1 VKFRLLTILL
11 VLGLFM
17 QTAAMAREPSGRTH
31 GNRLNDL
38 ALAVAN
44 GHIMLRVDLAQ
55 IALTELAATY
65 DDEARR
71 ARQDMRT
78 RAKKP
83 GLGRWSAEVQ
93 SLAED
98 YRALAESIS
107 QYTTIDINIGAENS
121 LYLTI
126 DGRLVAVSSPRMN
139 EQSAFEQ
146 NIIAQFCALNRCE
159 ELLEMPM
166 AAAAKTVADRAG
178 TTRWSFS
185 QNAGPVCEGTDGL
198 QFQFSNMDNLGR
210 KRDVCA
216 RTVTELNTLT
226 AALATKL
233 EFGVR
238 IDWERIMIRSLPGG
252 EEQVT
257 LNREGDYIQQSL
269 PTLAQRRDL
278 FRLVRPWLA
287 AKAKGTPY
295 PMVVLNAGRLLG
307 EPGYP
312 LE

>member
-1 VKFRLLTILL
+1 
-11 VLGLFM
+11 M
-17 QTAAMAREPSGRTH
+17 QTAAMARESATRTH

-44 GHIMLRVDLAQ
+44 AHAMLRVDLAQ

-65 DDEARR
+65 DDEAMR

-83 GLGRWSAEVQ
+83 GLGRWSAQVQ
-93 SLAED
+93 SLAQD
-98 YRALAESIS
+98 YRLLAESIS
-107 QYTTIDINIGAENS
+107 QNTSIDINIGAENS

-139 EQSAFEQ
+139 EQAAFERS
-146 NIIAQFCALNRCE
+146 IIAQFCALNRCD
-159 ELLEMPM
+159 ELLDMPV
-166 AAAAKTVADRAG
+166 AAPAETVVDRG
-178 TTRWSFS
+178 GSTRWSFS
-185 QNAGPVCEGTDGL
+185 QNAGPVCEGPDGL
-198 QFQFSNMDNLGR
+198 QFQFNNMDNLGR

-216 RTVTELNTLT
+216 RTVAELGTLT

-252 EEQVT
+252 DEQVT

-295 PMVVLNAGRLLG
+295 PLVVLNAGRLLG

>member
-1 VKFRLLTILL
+1 
-11 VLGLFM
+11 M
-17 QTAAMAREPSGRTH
+17 QTAALAREAGRTPT
-31 GNRLNDL
+31 NRLNDL

-44 GHIMLRVDLAQ
+44 AHTMLRVDLAQ

-65 DDEARR
+65 DDEALR
-71 ARQDMRT
+71 ARQDIRT
-78 RAKKP
+78 RANKP
-83 GLGRWSAEVQ
+83 GLGRWSAQVQ
-93 SLAED
+93 SMAQD
-98 YRALAESIS
+98 YRRLAESIS
-107 QYTTIDINIGAENS
+107 QDTIIDINIGAENS

-126 DGRLVAVSSPRMN
+126 DGRLVAISSPRMN
-139 EQSAFEQ
+139 EQPAFEQ
-146 NIIAQFCALNRCE
+146 SIITQFCTLNRCD
-159 ELLEMPM
+159 ELLDMPM
-166 AAAAKTVADRAG
+166 ATPARTVADRTG

-185 QNAGPVCEGTDGL
+185 QNAGPVCEGSDGL
-198 QFQFSNMDNLGR
+198 QFQFNSMDNLGR

-216 RTVTELNTLT
+216 RTVAELDTLT
-226 AALATKL
+226 AELANRL
-233 EFGVR
+233 AFGVR

-257 LNREGDYIQQSL
+257 LNQEGDYIQQSL

-295 PMVVLNAGRLLG
+295 PLVVLNAGRLLG
-307 EPGYP
+307 EPGFP